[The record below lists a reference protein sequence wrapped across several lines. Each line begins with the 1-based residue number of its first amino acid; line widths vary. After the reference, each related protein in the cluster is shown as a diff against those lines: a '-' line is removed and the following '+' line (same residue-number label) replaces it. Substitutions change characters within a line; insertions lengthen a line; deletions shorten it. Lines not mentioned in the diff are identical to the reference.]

1 MSKANDDINRQKR
14 EDLMAVYRQVYPKC
28 WRQRDAYRRTVK
40 HAAPR
45 FYITPKQAYQNI
57 LPMLDGDFSKV
68 EKMEPLRKKMYMD
81 LFEIVLE
88 TAERRE
94 FIGKSLWFIIPWVVT
109 QPAPE
114 FYLAEET
121 FKKIFH
127 EVKGWRRRPRRF
139 NKETK
144 KWESLSTLPEGEH
157 NHKRWGLRHSRNIQ
171 VKKGGEE

>member
-1 MSKANDDINRQKR
+1 MGKMNDINQQKR

-45 FYITPKQAYQNI
+45 FYVTPKQAYQKI
-57 LPMLDGDFSKV
+57 LPMLDGDFSEIEV
-68 EKMEPLRKKMYMD
+68 MAPLRRKMYMD
-81 LFEIVLE
+81 LFDIVLA

-114 FYLAEET
+114 FYVAEET

-127 EVKGWRRRPRRF
+127 EVKGWRRKPRRW
-139 NKETK
+139 NKARK
-144 KWESLSTLPEGEH
+144 KWEAATVSQHTERE
-157 NHKRWGLRHSRNIQ
+157 
-171 VKKGGEE
+171 GGER